1 MENKK
6 TKLTISGNPKKSFK
20 NFDSNK
26 SKGKKTVIID
36 KQKSGYTN
44 KGSFNK
50 QHPSKSLL
58 SGLKRE
64 KNFKSGFP
72 LKMSSAA
79 TDFERRKLAEQRATK
94 RLKEDTDGKERK
106 SKSGTKKREVKLT
119 VSRAL
124 SDEIETRE
132 RKIYTQK

>member
-44 KGSFNK
+44 KGSFYK
-50 QHPSKSLL
+50 QSSSKSFT
-58 SGLKRE
+58 SGFKKE
-64 KNFKSGFP
+64 KNFKSGFAP
-72 LKMSSAA
+72 KISSAQQILR
-79 TDFERRKLAEQRATK
+79 D
-94 RLKEDTDGKERK
+94 
-106 SKSGTKKREVKLT
+106 VN
-119 VSRAL
+119 
-124 SDEIETRE
+124 
-132 RKIYTQK
+132 